1 MDQATTPFGFIQ
13 DGKIYRNA
21 FLEYPARE
29 IGEVRESE
37 ASTIKY
43 FEDRFTMAENKV
55 AQLEQSVEESENK
68 GSYLMKLIHMRE
80 SLAKFDALGEY
91 TQLYERL
98 DVIEEKLREIIA
110 QNRIK
115 NLEIKRALIAE
126 AEPFEFSSDWQEA
139 TDQLKEVKGKWIKT
153 GAVDEEYQ
161 EEIEGRFNEIL
172 DNFFQ
177 RRKKFFEERKQMMY
191 DRMRRYRE
199 INNDLYQLLRAPDK
213 QEARERAKELQAAW
227 REVGKI
233 PSFQY
238 SKLFRN
244 HKSLTNKIFR
254 SDSYGGYQSRGG
266 YDRGDGGYGRQGGYD
281 QNRGGYDRSGGYSR
295 PPRGDYGNRDYRG
308 GDRHPGDRHSG
319 DRYSSDRRGGDRYGN
334 SRYGGQS
341 SYMSPEEA
349 MSRKKELISKAQDLI
364 GKEEDNMFEKV
375 KQLRMDWK
383 QSGRISRERSIEL
396 TETFNYA
403 CEKALEINFL
413 ERLVANRNPDYLY
426 LNTAEQLQQKI
437 PLLSN
442 LISRDEE
449 ELARSKAENQHLL
462 NSQDTRNF
470 SEDDRRAAG
479 RLRSQMRKLQVK
491 KELLDELQS
500 NLDKYL

>member
-55 AQLEQSVEESENK
+55 SQLEQSVEESENK

-91 TQLYERL
+91 TQLYTRL
-98 DVIEEKLREIIA
+98 DTIEEKLREIIT

-161 EEIEGRFNEIL
+161 EEIEDRFNEIL

-177 RRKKFFEERKQMMY
+177 RRKQFFEERKQMMY

-199 INNDLYQLLRAPDK
+199 INNDLYHLLRAPDK

-233 PSFQY
+233 PGFQY

-254 SDSYGGYQSRGG
+254 SDSYGDYQSRGYDRSGGGGYGDRQGGYDRNRGG
-266 YDRGDGGYGRQGGYD
+266 YDRDRSGGGYGGRQGGYD
-281 QNRGGYDRSGGYSR
+281 RNRGGYDRDRSG
-295 PPRGDYGNRDYRG
+295 N
-308 GDRHPGDRHSG
+308 
-319 DRYSSDRRGGDRYGN
+319 N
-334 SRYGGQS
+334 RYGGQS
-341 SYMSPEEA
+341 SYMSPDEA
-349 MSRKKELISKAQDLI
+349 MSRKKGLISKAKDLI
-364 GKEEDNMFEKV
+364 GKEKDNMFEEV
-375 KQLRMDWK
+375 KQLRMEWK

-413 ERLVANRNPDYLY
+413 EKLVANRNPDHSY
-426 LNTAEQLQQKI
+426 LNAAEKLQQKI
-437 PLLSN
+437 PLLSD

-449 ELARSKAENQHLL
+449 ELDRSKTENQHLL
-462 NSQDTRNF
+462 NSRDTRSF

-491 KELLDELQS
+491 KELLEELQ
-500 NLDKYL
+500 NDLDKYL